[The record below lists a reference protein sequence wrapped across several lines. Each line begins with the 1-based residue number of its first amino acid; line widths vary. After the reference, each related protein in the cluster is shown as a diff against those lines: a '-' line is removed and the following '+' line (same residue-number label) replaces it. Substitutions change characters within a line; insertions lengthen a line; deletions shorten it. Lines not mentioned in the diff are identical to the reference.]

1 MAQAP
6 RDASTVIVV
15 RDTND
20 GIEVY
25 MLRRSSKSKTVPDAY
40 VFPGGTVDRIDRS
53 PQARLSLVGPWRP
66 SEPAFTYTAIRETF
80 EECGLLFADAAIPEQ
95 MLRAART
102 EMLEG
107 KRSFNDTL
115 THLGVRLDAR
125 AVHYFSRWITP
136 PAIPQ
141 RFDARFFVARVPP
154 DQVAE
159 ADAFETY
166 DGRWVKPLEMIE
178 ASERKEVQV
187 VFPTAKHLERIAQFA
202 DVAGLL
208 SFADGKTTIPVT
220 PETREANDGT
230 LVFSLPPTVES
241 TW

>member
-1 MAQAP
+1 VIQTP

-15 RDTND
+15 RDTSD

-25 MLRRSSKSKTVPDAY
+25 MLRRSSKSKAAPDAY

-53 PQARLSLVGPWRP
+53 PQARLRLAGDWRP

-80 EECGLLFADAAIPEQ
+80 EECGLLFADAPIPQER
-95 MLRAART
+95 LRQART
-102 EMLEG
+102 AMLEG
-107 KRSFNDTL
+107 KRSFNETL
-115 THLGVRLDAR
+115 VDLGVRLDAR

-141 RFDARFFVARVPP
+141 RFDARFFVARLPA

-178 ASERKEVQV
+178 AAKRKELQI
-187 VFPTAKHLERIAQFA
+187 VFPTVKHLERVAGFA
-202 DVAGLL
+202 DAAGLL
-208 SFADGKTTIPVT
+208 HHADGKTTIPVT
-220 PETREANDGT
+220 PETREGDDG
-230 LVFSLPPTVES
+230 LLFSLPPTIENS
-241 TW
+241 W

>member
-1 MAQAP
+1 MIATP
-6 RDASTVIVV
+6 RDAATVIVL
-15 RDTND
+15 RDTTD
-20 GIEVY
+20 GIEIY
-25 MLRRSSKSKTVPDAY
+25 MLRRSSKSKAVPDAY

-53 PQARLSLVGPWRP
+53 PQARLRLAGAWRP

-80 EECGLLFADAAIPEQ
+80 EESGVLFADAAIPPQ
-95 MLRAART
+95 KLRSART

-107 KRSFNDTL
+107 KRSFAETL
-115 THLGVRLDAR
+115 IDLEVKLDAR

-141 RFDARFFVARVPP
+141 RFDARFFVARLPEG
-154 DQVAE
+154 QIAE

-166 DGRWVKPLEMIE
+166 DGRWVKPAEMIE
-178 ASERKEVQV
+178 AAERKELQI
-187 VFPTAKHLERIAQFA
+187 VFPTVKHLERIAQFN

-208 SFADGKTTIPVT
+208 HFADGKTTIPVT
-220 PETREANDGT
+220 PETRESDDGT